1 VPGRKTTAAD
11 AVKAYIQSLLK
22 SKHPTWIELPR
33 ELWPKSWVGKYTR
46 PVVLLIKALYGHPES
61 GAHWEAHLESIVRD
75 LGGKPVNNHPSSYFF
90 KESGLLLTVYVDDLL
105 LSGPAD
111 AHAAF
116 WAALRPKVD
125 LEEVTS
131 LERFLGRGHDEVN
144 VDGKR
149 ALAFNVQEYA
159 QSSVDLYLSLPGS
172 KPLRK
177 ASTPFLPEG
186 ALLASD
192 DDSKG
197 ELAPVACKILM
208 KLLWLARLSRPDLI
222 KPIGDLARDVQK
234 WSVNNDKALYRLVC
248 YVQSTLE
255 YRLTG
260 TVNDPLDQ
268 LKLKLYVD
276 ADFAGDR
283 INAKSTNGGF
293 LCLSGPNTFFPLQW
307 ISRRQT
313 SVSRSTTESEVVS
326 LAHSLFLEALPMCDM
341 FDCILGRDVEL
352 EVLEDNEATIKIVRK
367 GYSSKLRHIS
377 RTHRVNL
384 ASVKEVFENP
394 NIALN
399 YVGTLE
405 QVADIFTKALE
416 PQKWGAA
423 LDMLHMAQFTPP
435 MWVS

>member
-1 VPGRKTTAAD
+1 
-11 AVKAYIQSLLK
+11 
-22 SKHPTWIELPR
+22 
-33 ELWPKSWVGKYTR
+33 
-46 PVVLLIKALYGHPES
+46 
-61 GAHWEAHLESIVRD
+61 
-75 LGGKPVNNHPSSYFF
+75 
-90 KESGLLLTVYVDDLL
+90 LLLTVYVDDLL

-111 AHAAF
+111 AHDAF

-144 VDGKR
+144 VDGRR
-149 ALAFNVQEYA
+149 ALAFNMQEYA

-172 KPLRK
+172 KPLKK

-234 WSVNNDKALYRLVC
+234 WSINNDKALHRLVC

-268 LKLKLYVD
+268 LMLKLCVD

-283 INAKSTNGGF
+283 INAKNTSGGF

-313 SVSRSTTESEVVS
+313 SVSRPTTESEVVS
-326 LAHSLFLEALPMCDM
+326 LAHSLFLEALPMCNM
-341 FDCILGRDVEL
+341 FDTILGRGVEL

-367 GYSSKLRHIS
+367 GYSAKLRHIS

-384 ASVKEVFENP
+384 ASGKEVFENP
-394 NIALN
+394 NITLN
-399 YVGTLE
+399 YVGPLE
-405 QVADIFTKALE
+405 QVADIFTKKLWNPRNGE
-416 PQKWGAA
+416 
-423 LDMLHMAQFTPP
+423 LR
-435 MWVS
+435 